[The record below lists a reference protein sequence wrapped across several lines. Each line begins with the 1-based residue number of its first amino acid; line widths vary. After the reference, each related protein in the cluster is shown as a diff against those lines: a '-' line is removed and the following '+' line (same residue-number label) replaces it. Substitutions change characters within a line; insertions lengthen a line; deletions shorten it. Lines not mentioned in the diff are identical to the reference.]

1 MNSCLF
7 CIVFWICSL
16 DIFKSFSILIHG
28 SREYFLCSNLKSSC
42 FCKASFSSLVIWAIY
57 FRCWI
62 LQKDDIF
69 VVLVIKRR
77 FSLSITYAQSRP
89 SGSGTVTPRLLC
101 FLFSFYIFRGTFL
114 RLYPLVI
121 IFLRKPF
128 QMVSSFLSSLAASSQ
143 D

>member
-1 MNSCLF
+1 MISCLF

-16 DIFKSFSILIHG
+16 DIFRSFSILIHG

-62 LQKDDIF
+62 LQKDYIF

-89 SGSGTVTPRLLC
+89 SGSGTVSPDFFAF
-101 FLFSFYIFRGTFL
+101 FLAFTYSGGTFL